1 MITTALN
8 KGVSYGQLQCDAPAD
23 KRKVLYIDT
32 EQSKDMV
39 WRAVNRIT
47 RQLDVKDVNLDTLSL
62 RSLTPAQ
69 RLEVVELAIKQSEDV
84 GLVIIDGISDL
95 VSSINDEEQ
104 ATIAMNMLMRLS
116 ADYNVHIM
124 TVLHTNKDNNNA
136 RGHLGTYFQNK
147 AETVFCI
154 SRDSNEKDV
163 SNVVATHSRDLDI
176 LDFSIRIT
184 EDGLPTI
191 DDDFKA
197 SKTSKM
203 GLKLDLK
210 DAILYEII
218 EMAFNKNTYLTYK
231 DLWQKIQFCYEVK
244 LANSLGENKAKILL
258 TKGKDLGYI
267 TKNALK
273 EPTQY
278 SLTPIKPLG

>member
-1 MITTALN
+1 M
-8 KGVSYGQLQCDAPAD
+8 
-23 KRKVLYIDT
+23 
-32 EQSKDMV
+32 
-39 WRAVNRIT
+39 
-47 RQLDVKDVNLDTLSL
+47 
-62 RSLTPAQ
+62 
-69 RLEVVELAIKQSEDV
+69 
-84 GLVIIDGISDL
+84 

-104 ATIAMNMLMRLS
+104 STNVSTILMRLS

-197 SKTSKM
+197 SKTSKR

-210 DAILYEII
+210 DAMLYEII